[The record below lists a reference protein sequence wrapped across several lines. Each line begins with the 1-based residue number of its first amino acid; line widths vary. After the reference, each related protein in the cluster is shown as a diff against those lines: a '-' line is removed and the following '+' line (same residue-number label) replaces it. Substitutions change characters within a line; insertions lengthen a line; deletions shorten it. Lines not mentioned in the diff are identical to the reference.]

1 MSEKVAEVARLGAA
15 GGLGQARGRGVV
27 PAIGEAGGEESEGG
41 GRRGVSILLRHRRR
55 HRPVFLIWFY
65 FEMKNA
71 RCRRRWMA
79 RE

>member
-27 PAIGEAGGEESEGG
+27 PATGEAGGEESERG
-41 GRRGVSILLRHRRR
+41 GRRCVSILLRHRRR

>member
-27 PAIGEAGGEESEGG
+27 PVIGEAGGEEGERG

-55 HRPVFLIWFY
+55 NRPVFFIWFY